1 MSHLQQIQATA
12 QQMAEAISSVLGMEV
27 TIVDSNLERIAGTGL
42 HQATIG
48 RKIAGRSIYQKVL
61 RNGREYIV
69 NDVPSFDDC
78 HTCEHRAECKEL
90 AQLCCP
96 IMTGTD
102 VIGVIGLVAFSPER
116 QSELR
121 NTNERLL
128 TFTRKMA
135 ELIAAKAV
143 EEASRSRLLLVKN
156 QLETVLNFIAEGVL
170 AIDHTATIIS
180 INYAAEKLLGVKA
193 AQVIGLA
200 LGEVLPGTPLPE
212 ALRSG
217 VGFRDR
223 EVSVWLKGKH
233 HHYLFNATPMRS
245 DGSICGVVASFR
257 SFYDW
262 RDMPAPPPKISFD
275 QIIGNCPSMLSLKEE
290 ARRAAATVST
300 VLLTGESGTGK
311 EIFAQAIH
319 SESDRGDQPFIAV
332 NCAAIPE
339 NLLESELFG
348 YEEGSFTGARKGG
361 KPGKFQL
368 ADKGTIFLDEI
379 GDMPLSLQAKMLRV
393 LQEKRVERVGGIQ
406 PLPVNVRIIA
416 ATNRNL
422 EQLTKEGRFREDLY
436 YRLNVYP
443 LLLPPLRKR
452 RPDIP
457 LLAEHCL
464 KKHAQTYASKATGF
478 SAAAIDALQHYHWPG
493 NIRELENSIECAVI
507 RASGRLIDTTE
518 LPARVTQAGPDLP
531 PPADTDA
538 GEKQAIIALL
548 DSHGRSVEGK
558 KQVAKTLG
566 VGLATLYRKIRKYQ
580 IES

>member
-1 MSHLQQIQATA
+1 MSYLQQIQATA

-27 TIVDSNLERIAGTGL
+27 TIVDSQLERIAGTGL
-42 HQATIG
+42 HHATVG
-48 RKIAGRSIYQKVL
+48 QKISGKSIYQKVL

-69 NDVPSFDDC
+69 NDVTTFDDC
-78 HTCEHRAECKEL
+78 HTCDHRAECKEL

-96 IMTGTD
+96 ILVGSD
-102 VIGVIGLVAFSPER
+102 VIGVIGLVAFSQQR

-143 EEASRSRLLLVKN
+143 EEASRARLLLVKN

-170 AIDHTATIIS
+170 AIDHSATIIS
-180 INYAAEKLLGVKA
+180 INYAAEKMLGVKA
-193 AQVIGLA
+193 SQVIGLT

-217 VGFRDR
+217 VGFHGR

-245 DGSICGVVASFR
+245 DGSVCGVVASFR

-262 RDMPAPPPKISFD
+262 RDAPSPPPQVSFA
-275 QIIGNCPSMLSLKEE
+275 QIIGDCPAMLVLKEE

-300 VLLTGESGTGK
+300 VLISGESGTGK

-319 SESDRGDQPFIAV
+319 SGSDRSEQPFIAV

-393 LQEKRVERVGGIQ
+393 LQEKRIERIGGLQ
-406 PLPVNVRIIA
+406 PLAVNVRIIA

-422 EQLTKEGRFREDLY
+422 EIMTKEGKFREDLY

-443 LLLPPLRKR
+443 LTLPPLRQR
-452 RPDIP
+452 QQDIP
-457 LLAEHCL
+457 ALAQHCL
-464 KKHAQTYASKATGF
+464 QKHARTYASEVTGF
-478 SAAAIDALQHYHWPG
+478 SPAAVDVLQKYSWPG
-493 NIRELENSIECAVI
+493 NIREMENVIECAVI
-507 RASGRLIDTTE
+507 RTAGRLIDI
-518 LPARVTQAGPDLP
+518 GDLP
-531 PPADTDA
+531 TRISQATPSFLPPANA
-538 GEKQAIIALL
+538 NPAEKQAIIALL
-548 DSHGRSVEGK
+548 EAYGSSVDGK
-558 KQVAKTLG
+558 KQAAKALG
-566 VGLATLYRKIRKYQ
+566 IGLATLYRKIRKYQ
-580 IES
+580 IEN